1 MLAQPEIQKIRDALG
16 YEGLSGPGILE
27 ALTAAGADN
36 NNLDGNKRLA
46 QMGTSLIEYQVIEM
60 GYRTMMSRGIISSNL
75 KDKPLMSISQD
86 NAHSI
91 HFGNS
96 GLSSTGS
103 QTPRH

>member
-1 MLAQPEIQKIRDALG
+1 MLAQHEIQKIRDALG

-60 GYRTMMSRGIISSNL
+60 GYRTRMSRGIISSNL
-75 KDKPLMSISQD
+75 KNKPLMSIS
-86 NAHSI
+86 
-91 HFGNS
+91 
-96 GLSSTGS
+96 
-103 QTPRH
+103 